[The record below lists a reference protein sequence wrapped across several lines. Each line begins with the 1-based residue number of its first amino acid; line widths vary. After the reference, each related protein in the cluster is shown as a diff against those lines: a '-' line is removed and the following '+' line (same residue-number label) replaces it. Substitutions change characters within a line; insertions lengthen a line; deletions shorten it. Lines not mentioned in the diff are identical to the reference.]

1 LKTERKVIF
10 YQTYFLDFYALQTDR
25 VQEKIDWTLGLIQ
38 DLPRIPQ
45 KYFAHIEGSKGLY
58 EIRVEMD
65 GNIFRIFCSFDKDR
79 LIVLGNAFQKKSRK
93 TPVIQINKAIQIME
107 EYFNEK

>member
-1 LKTERKVIF
+1 
-10 YQTYFLDFYALQTDR
+10 
-25 VQEKIDWTLGLIQ
+25 
-38 DLPRIPQ
+38 
-45 KYFAHIEGSKGLY
+45 
-58 EIRVEMD
+58 MD
-65 GNIFRIFCSFDKDR
+65 GNIFRIFCFFDKDR